1 MPFHNGI
8 RSNNKI
14 GWWLIWYLFSAPF
27 ICAGPSCSIRNF
39 SNVTFPLLSNLQKVT
54 CIILRNLFGLYLFSH
69 QSCATGTL
77 FLRKQIYPRKSS
89 LNLRQL
95 TILMLLKRRDLSQI
109 QNFSSN
115 VFVFSMRK
123 IWNQF
128 LNNNFSE
135 DIFHFSGF
143 VSDWIIGRNTL
154 WNLQNAYKLVL
165 IGLLLLKNRKC
176 ICLVCA
182 ES

>member
-27 ICAGPSCSIRNF
+27 ICAGPSCLIRKF

-54 CIILRNLFGLYLFSH
+54 CIILRNLFGLYLF
-69 QSCATGTL
+69 
-77 FLRKQIYPRKSS
+77 PRKSS

>member
-27 ICAGPSCSIRNF
+27 ICAGPSCLIRNF
-39 SNVTFPLLSNLQKVT
+39 SNVIFLLLINLQKAT

-77 FLRKQIYPRKSS
+77 LLRKQIYPRKSS

-95 TILMLLKRRDLSQI
+95 ISCYLKEETFHKYKTLVLMLS
-109 QNFSSN
+109 F
-115 VFVFSMRK
+115 FSMRK

-135 DIFHFSGF
+135 DIFHFFDF
-143 VSDWIIGRNTL
+143 VSDWIIGRNML

-165 IGLLLLKNRKC
+165 IGLLLLKNRKS